1 MKPVVVLVVILV
13 LGFSAYSQS
22 GRRAREIKVP
32 APPSEQEAKDA
43 KPKPAAP
50 EEPPPVT
57 AEKNQDYRCSED
69 GSLARILPTDTINEP
84 VLSTKEVDTRAVI
97 TAKPKPSYTKEARR
111 NYVQGYVTLKV
122 LLSGSGKISR
132 IRIVKGLPS
141 GLTENAIRAA
151 CKMEFKPAMKDG
163 QPVGTWVT
171 AEYVFRLADS
181 SIFSP

>member
-1 MKPVVVLVVILV
+1 MKPVVFLVIFLA
-13 LGFSAYSQS
+13 LWLSAYSQS

-32 APPSEQEAKDA
+32 VPPPEQEIKEP
-43 KPKPAAP
+43 KPKPP
-50 EEPPPVT
+50 DEPPPVT

-69 GSLARILPTDTINEP
+69 GSLARILPTDTVNES
-84 VLSTKEVDTRAVI
+84 VVSAKEVDTRAII

-111 NYVQGYVTLKV
+111 NYVQGFVTLKV
-122 LLSGSGKISR
+122 LLSGNGKISR

-151 CKMEFKPAMKDG
+151 CKMEFKPAIKDC
-163 QPVGTWVT
+163 QPAGTWVT